1 MVERSG
7 AALIKHDDFLHPD
20 LKLRSV
26 LQSGQNADYPSEQ
39 GSEALRRGSMA
50 INLWRGLSVGLP
62 AVFRRQWGDSRLSG
76 IGRVN
81 KCADYS
87 GYHDRRPVIWFE
99 VEDFLRYFDHFP
111 NPTGSQRV
119 PFEIFA
125 EAARLYGSHG
135 RVRFCRLSVYT
146 RRLMP
151 IDFSVVKSAYSNP
164 PGASAPWTAVWEPA
178 QLLSDFVR
186 ILPVVLGNPRFFFRI
201 ARTAVRDFL
210 ESAVRP
216 RDFELSVRPGDIIVT
231 LGASWGL
238 PGYARRIAAAKERFG
253 VRFSV
258 LVYDMI
264 PIENG
269 DLVEPHHALQFRQ
282 WLAEMATNADVILT
296 ISQYSRQALLKFAMA
311 ARWPMPRVDVIR
323 LGGESG
329 PQPVVRR
336 SRRGTNP
343 GEKIYLP
350 GRYVLFVSTI
360 EIRKNHGLLV
370 RVWRRLIAKH
380 GADAVPVLIFA
391 GQVGWM
397 VDDLLTDL
405 AASDWLG
412 GKVEHRPGL
421 SDAELDKVYDGCL
434 FTIFPSLC
442 EGWGLP
448 VAESL
453 AHGKFCLA
461 SNRTSI
467 PEVGGD
473 LIDYF
478 DPLDDDDVVAKIERL
493 LFQPG
498 YLGARESRL
507 RAEYRPGTWADC
519 AHSVVLQLQQPADIA
534 QALPAGEPHERVA
547 STQPVGNP

>member
-1 MVERSG
+1 V
-7 AALIKHDDFLHPD
+7 
-20 LKLRSV
+20 
-26 LQSGQNADYPSEQ
+26 
-39 GSEALRRGSMA
+39 
-50 INLWRGLSVGLP
+50 
-62 AVFRRQWGDSRLSG
+62 SG
-76 IGRVN
+76 IGRVT
-81 KCADYS
+81 KCADDS
-87 GYHDRRPVIWFE
+87 GPVIWFE

-135 RVRFCRLSVYT
+135 QVRFCRLSVYS
-146 RRLMP
+146 RRLIM

-164 PGASAPWTAVWEPA
+164 PGASAPWKAVWEPA
-178 QLLSDFVR
+178 QLLSDSARMVP
-186 ILPVVLGNPRFFFRI
+186 IVLGNPFFFARI
-201 ARTAVRDFL
+201 AGTAIRDFV
-210 ESAVRP
+210 ERAIRP
-216 RDFELSVRPGDIIVT
+216 HDFATVVQPGDIVVT

-238 PGYARRIAAAKERFG
+238 PGYAQRIAAAKARFG
-253 VRFSV
+253 VRFAV

-269 DLVEPHHALQFRQ
+269 DLVEQHHALRFRQ
-282 WLAEMATNADVILT
+282 WLAEMAPTADVILT
-296 ISQYSRQALLKFAMA
+296 ISEYSRRALLEFAAA
-311 ARWPMPRVDVIR
+311 ARWPIPRVEVIR
-323 LGGESG
+323 LGGESS
-329 PQPVVRR
+329 PQPVARR
-336 SRRGTNP
+336 SRPSGTNP
-343 GEKIYLP
+343 HEKMYLP

-360 EIRKNHGLLV
+360 EIRKNHRLLV
-370 RVWRRLIAKH
+370 RVWRRLIARH
-380 GADAVPVLIFA
+380 GADADAVPVLIFA

-397 VDDLLTDL
+397 VDDLLADL
-405 AASDWLG
+405 AASDWLD

-421 SDAELDKVYDGCL
+421 SDAELDEAYDGCL

-478 DPLDDDDVVAKIERL
+478 DPSDDDEVAAKIERL
-493 LFQPG
+493 LFEPD
-498 YLGARESRL
+498 YLAAREFRL
-507 RAEYRPGTWADC
+507 RAEYCPGTWADC
-519 AHSVVLQLQQPADIA
+519 ARSIVRKLQQPEEIA
-534 QALPAGEPHERVA
+534 QPPAGEPNERLA
-547 STQPVGNP
+547 SAQPVGNP

>member
-1 MVERSG
+1 
-7 AALIKHDDFLHPD
+7 
-20 LKLRSV
+20 
-26 LQSGQNADYPSEQ
+26 
-39 GSEALRRGSMA
+39 MA
-50 INLWRGLSVGLP
+50 INRLVG
-62 AVFRRQWGDSRLSG
+62 AICGSAAIFRRQWGDTRLSG

-81 KCADYS
+81 KCADDG
-87 GYHDRRPVIWFE
+87 GYNNCRPIIWFE

-146 RRLMP
+146 RRWMP

-164 PGASAPWTAVWEPA
+164 PGASAPWAAVWEPA

-186 ILPVVLGNPRFFFRI
+186 IVPVVLGNPRFFFRI
-201 ARTAVRDFL
+201 ARTAIRDFL

-238 PGYARRIAAAKERFG
+238 PGYAQHIAAAKERFG
-253 VRFSV
+253 IRFSV

-296 ISQYSRQALLKFAMA
+296 ISQYSRQALLKFAAA
-311 ARWPMPRVDVIR
+311 ARWPMPRVEVIR
-323 LGGESG
+323 LGGESS
-329 PQPVVRR
+329 PQSVVRR
-336 SRRGTNP
+336 SRHAGNNP
-343 GEKIYLP
+343 DEKLYLP

-360 EIRKNHGLLV
+360 EIRKNHRLLV
-370 RVWRRLIAKH
+370 RVWRRLIARH

-397 VDDLLTDL
+397 VGDLLADL

-412 GKVEHRPGL
+412 GKIEHRPGL
-421 SDAELDKVYDGCL
+421 SDAELDDAYGGCL

-453 AHGKFCLA
+453 AHVKFCLA
-461 SNRTSI
+461 SDRTSI

-478 DPLDDDDVVAKIERL
+478 DPLNDDDVAAKIERL

-498 YLGARESRL
+498 YLGERESRL
-507 RAEYRPGTWADC
+507 RAEYRPGTWTEC
-519 AHSVVLQLQQPADIA
+519 ARSVVLKLEQQTPTA
-534 QALPAGEPHERVA
+534 QALPPGEPYELLA
-547 STQPVGNP
+547 SAQPVGNP